1 MDITFKLEVFEG
13 PLDLLL
19 HLISQNKVSIDDI
32 PISMILEQYLDYLEQ
47 LSSLNIEFTSDFI
60 VMAAQLI
67 LIKSKMLLPQ
77 DEQEEEDPRL
87 DLARRLAEYKLF
99 KEAAVWLSERQKA
112 VGELYTKQ
120 PEPQDGPAPYMYA
133 HDKSEL
139 LRAMLSLF
147 EKEVLKRP
155 PPVSAFT
162 GVVRKEFESVEQAAR
177 RVIELLTKRGKM
189 RLMDMLVGMGNR
201 SAAIAAF
208 LALLDLCKENK
219 VLLDENNFVDINS

>member
-99 KEAAVWLSERQKA
+99 KEAAVWLSSGRKPSA
-112 VGELYTKQ
+112 SSIKQ